1 MLHILIHV
9 TNLCRYSIEAGNLS
23 INMLEEPIPETI
35 FGGIKSSCY
44 GHECGSEGLGN
55 YIIIKNV

>member
-1 MLHILIHV
+1 
-9 TNLCRYSIEAGNLS
+9 
-23 INMLEEPIPETI
+23 MLEEPIPETI